1 MGVMQRADRPERPPE
16 AELTHLFQEFR
27 ASSYP
32 SVSFQTKLR
41 SISAVKAAVCLAHQ
55 VIFLILTGPVRVLRD

>member
-32 SVSFQTKLR
+32 SFQTKLR

-55 VIFLILTGPVRVLRD
+55 VIFLILTGLVRVLRD